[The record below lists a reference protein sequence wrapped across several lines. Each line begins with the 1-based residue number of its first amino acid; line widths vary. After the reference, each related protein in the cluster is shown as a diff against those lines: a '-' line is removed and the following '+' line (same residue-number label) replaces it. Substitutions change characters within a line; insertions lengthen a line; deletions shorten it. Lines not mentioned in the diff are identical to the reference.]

1 MGILDLEASAHCA
14 RCEPCLLGPFPEAQ
28 RDSHRESAA
37 GGAAVDVGLSR
48 SSSGPGVS
56 RRGPQRLSGGRGP
69 ILRALGLEHSGADRP
84 RLPWGRLSG
93 RLRPAAPG
101 SLDWH
106 KPKQNQGHAED
117 KCGWV
122 QLGAPSPPVSNTH
135 THTHTHTE
143 KHTHRDT
150 QRHTDTHTGVFRSQT
165 VKGAFTTT

>member
-28 RDSHRESAA
+28 TDSHRESAA

-48 SSSGPGVS
+48 SSSRPGVS
-56 RRGPQRLSGGRGP
+56 RQGPQRLSGGHGP
-69 ILRALGLEHSGADRP
+69 VLRALGLEHSGADRP

-93 RLRPAAPG
+93 HLRPAAPG
-101 SLDWH
+101 SLDRH
-106 KPKQNQGHAED
+106 KPKRNQGHAED

-135 THTHTHTE
+135 IHTHTHTHRE
-143 KHTHRDT
+143 THT
-150 QRHTDTHTGVFRSQT
+150 QRHTKTHRHTHRCI
-165 VKGAFTTT
+165 